1 MSKDQRDAIR
11 VWIPPEIVSF
21 CSEDEKA
28 DFVAD
33 LVAAFRADITKH
45 VRAIRKAIVDS
56 NLERVRREAHA
67 MMLIADQ
74 MGAESVSGIV
84 HELAL
89 ATDLTAAPW
98 LSERVDAV
106 ETCFA
111 EAYRRMLDQW
121 IVLGT
126 ASL

>member
-1 MSKDQRDAIR
+1 MSKDPHDAIR
-11 VWIPPEIVSF
+11 AWIPPEIVSF

-45 VRAIRKAIVDS
+45 VRAIRKAIADS
-56 NLERVRREAHA
+56 NFDRVRSEAHV
-67 MMLIADQ
+67 MTLIADQ
-74 MGAESVSGIV
+74 MGAEPVSGIV
-84 HELAL
+84 HELAS

-98 LSERVDAV
+98 LSERVDAL
-106 ETCFA
+106 EKCFA
-111 EAYRRMLDQW
+111 EAYRKMLDQW